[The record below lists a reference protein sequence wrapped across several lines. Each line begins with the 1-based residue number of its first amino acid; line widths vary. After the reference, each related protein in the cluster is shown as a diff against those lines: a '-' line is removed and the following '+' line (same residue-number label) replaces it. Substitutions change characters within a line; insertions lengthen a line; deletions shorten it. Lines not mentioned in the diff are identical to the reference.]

1 MQGTPRDTPRF
12 GRFCLA
18 IVAAM
23 LTAPAA
29 LAAPGQYLTV
39 GDPLE
44 DELRLL
50 DLFPRAALGER
61 LRLPHLGSRP
71 LQLFEIQ
78 GKAGPVVG
86 AKPEV
91 ALSLARL
98 ERALGRDPSSSFAA
112 SPFDPS
118 TPRVFQREAADAQR
132 VEASFGLEGALLSRK
147 EDAGSA
153 VVSGSGLHGR
163 FAIGFDRWLAYSH
176 QVLGRFANAQRFADP
191 VVANTD
197 IIVLT
202 EETYL
207 SCTPGSG
214 RWTVSFGRGRWHWG
228 PGQEGSL
235 ILSRSAAP
243 ITALV
248 LRGGLEAYRL
258 NGMVMNATLRQSA
271 GEHLAAHRF
280 EWEPLDGLRIGG
292 TEAVRYRAPGWQ
304 WLYAAGVLP
313 YAVATRLVSQDEPD
327 SITTLRSNLLA
338 GIDVAWRIAPGTR
351 VYGELAVDDLRTTRG
366 NPNKI
371 AWQLGWEGT
380 GMFRGHR
387 LSWGGEVT
395 RVWRYVYTSF
405 FGRAHEAQGRPL
417 GFPTG
422 PDSRRTRV
430 RLAWDPSPDWQGMVR
445 VTQME
450 QGENSLDEPYFPGAL
465 RPDPSTFEGVV
476 ERSREVELGLRW
488 WPAGGID
495 LGVRAGWEK
504 IDDRDH
510 VPGVTTREWSAAVEV
525 HLVR

>member
-1 MQGTPRDTPRF
+1 VVCSF
-12 GRFCLA
+12 LA
-18 IVAAM
+18 ITAAT
-23 LTAPAA
+23 LTASMAA
-29 LAAPGQYLTV
+29 AAPGQYLTV
-39 GDPLE
+39 GDPIE

-50 DLFPRAALGER
+50 DLFPRAELGER
-61 LRLPHLGSRP
+61 VRLPHLGSRP

-78 GKAGPVVG
+78 GRAAPVEG
-86 AKPEV
+86 ARPEV

-98 ERALGRDPSSSFAA
+98 ERVLGRDPSPSFV
-112 SPFDPS
+112 PS
-118 TPRVFQREAADAQR
+118 TRHPFTPRLLQREAPDAEA
-132 VEASFGLEGALLSRK
+132 VEASFGLEGTLLSRK

-176 QVLGRFANAQRFADP
+176 QVLGRFTDAQRFADP

-207 SCTPGSG
+207 SLTPGSG
-214 RWTVSFGRGRWHWG
+214 RWGVSFGRGRWHWG

-235 ILSRSAAP
+235 ILSRTSAP
-243 ITALV
+243 ITALMM
-248 LRGGLEAYRL
+248 RGSLEAFHL
-258 NGMVMNATLRQSA
+258 NGMVINATLHQAA
-271 GEHLAAHRF
+271 GEQLAAHRF
-280 EWEPLDGLRIGG
+280 EWQPLDGLRIGG
-292 TEAVRYRAPGWQ
+292 TEAVRYQAPTWQ
-304 WLYAAGVLP
+304 WIYAAGIIP
-313 YAVATRLVSQDEPD
+313 YTVATRLVSQDEPD
-327 SITTLRSNLLA
+327 SDEVLRNNVIT
-338 GIDVAWRIAPGTR
+338 GIDVAWRVAPGTR

-371 AWQLGWEGT
+371 AWQLGWEGA
-380 GMFRGHR
+380 GMVRGHR

-405 FGRAHEAQGRPL
+405 FGRVHEAQGRTL

-422 PDSRRTRV
+422 PDSRRARV
-430 RLAWDPSPDWQGMVR
+430 RLVWDPSTDWQGMVR
-445 VTQME
+445 VTQTE
-450 QGENSLDEPYFPGAL
+450 HGENSLDEPYFPGTP

-488 WPAGGID
+488 WPAAGID
-495 LGVRAGWEK
+495 LGVRGAWRRTDALQHVAGSSSEDW
-504 IDDRDH
+504 
-510 VPGVTTREWSAAVEV
+510 TAAVEV